1 LPSQLET
8 INQSLVEV
16 DRRFRALH
24 KKRQTVLEREW
35 KPAMDAA
42 ELEALGQQISAVE
55 PQEYAALHAT
65 LDTVCDYYL
74 AASEVERE
82 ALRLHLGIRP
92 DALSQMLN
100 HINWAAGR
108 ATVGEVHQWILRGL
122 AAASLQDNRISP
134 QEIAAALGELY
145 LAGSRAG
152 IQVGLC
158 FQDVAALSNP
168 IRGRHVHAPPMHEM
182 LAGFEHSTYFQ
193 ENVKPKLPS

>member
-1 LPSQLET
+1 MPSQLET

-24 KKRQTVLEREW
+24 KKRQTVLERKW

-42 ELEALGQQISAVE
+42 ELEALGQQISAIE
-55 PQEYAALHAT
+55 PQEYDALHAT
-65 LDTVCDYYL
+65 LDTICDYYL

-92 DALSQMLN
+92 DALSEMLN

-108 ATVGEVHQWILRGL
+108 AAAGEAHQWVLRGL
-122 AAASLQDNRISP
+122 AAASLQDSRISP
-134 QEIAAALGELY
+134 QEIAAALGGLY

-152 IQVGLC
+152 IQVTLC

-168 IRGRHVHAPPMHEM
+168 IRGRQVHAPPMRAI
-182 LAGFEHSTYFQ
+182 LASFEHSAYFQ